1 MADETSEAR
10 QEIKNARRS
19 AETELDE
26 LGAATRSAL
35 DIPAKIR
42 RNPVKTA
49 GLAGGAAFIAVGGP
63 KRVLRAVE
71 SRVFPRRRDRL
82 ESVLPKDVARAV
94 DRLGENAETVR
105 ANLER
110 DFMHYL
116 EKRHPEEAPTA
127 RRSLWRTYDI
137 FIGSLGGIATKA
149 SPASPVRMRNVR
161 ITARRQASIQMVPNL
176 GQLGVLAFGG
186 WFPADDAE
194 PAPVTTAT

>member
-1 MADETSEAR
+1 MAESTTEAR
-10 QEIKNARRS
+10 REVEDARK
-19 AETELDE
+19 ALATEFDE

-49 GLAGGAAFIAVGGP
+49 GIAGGAAFLAVGGP
-63 KRVLRAVE
+63 KRLIRAAE
-71 SRVFPRRRDRL
+71 RRFFPTRRDRL

-94 DRLGENAETVR
+94 DRMGGNAETVR

-116 EKRHPEEAPTA
+116 EKRHPEEAPNA

-137 FIGSLGGIATKA
+137 LVGALGGRAA
-149 SPASPVRMRNVR
+149 ME
-161 ITARRQASIQMVPNL
+161 
-176 GQLGVLAFGG
+176 LAKRLFEA
-186 WFPADDAE
+186 PADRKRD
-194 PAPVTTAT
+194 TID

>member
-1 MADETSEAR
+1 MAESTTEAR
-10 QEIKNARRS
+10 REVEDARK
-19 AETELDE
+19 ALATEFDE

-49 GLAGGAAFIAVGGP
+49 GIAGGAAFLAVGGP
-63 KRVLRAVE
+63 KRLIRAAE
-71 SRVFPRRRDRL
+71 RRFFPTRRDRL

-94 DRLGENAETVR
+94 DRLGGDAETVR

-116 EKRHPEEAPTA
+116 EKRHPEEAPNA

-137 FIGSLGGIATKA
+137 LVGALGGRAAMELTKRLFEA
-149 SPASPVRMRNVR
+149 
-161 ITARRQASIQMVPNL
+161 
-176 GQLGVLAFGG
+176 
-186 WFPADDAE
+186 PADRKHPRTGEPDA
-194 PAPVTTAT
+194 